1 MSKQNHC
8 FKIASI
14 WCQPTEAC
22 SINMLLCPC
31 LLLIS
36 LSCQVLSCIF
46 HLNSF
51 RLGSLGVAQMGKFW
65 FWWRPVKPESHIKPS
80 ALSPSDSLGL
90 HYKAIHFFQSLPLV
104 WSKQWNSFLKSV
116 YFPYL
121 SFTLNETQGVNSP
134 TQHLFCSISKFKRQ
148 FDAC

>member
-1 MSKQNHC
+1 
-8 FKIASI
+8 
-14 WCQPTEAC
+14 
-22 SINMLLCPC
+22 MLLCPC

-51 RLGSLGVAQMGKFW
+51 RLGSLGVHRWGSSGSGEDLQSQRAISNQ
-65 FWWRPVKPESHIKPS
+65 
-80 ALSPSDSLGL
+80 ALR
-90 HYKAIHFFQSLPLV
+90 QSLFLWGFIIQPSLIFRQKKFKSNYTITTGLV
-104 WSKQWNSFLKSV
+104 KTVKRSFLKSL

-121 SFTLNETQGVNSP
+121 SFTLNETQGVNLP
-134 TQHLFCSISKFKRQ
+134 TQHLVCSTSKFKRQ